1 MPYLPQTTSPFLIS
15 LPPWNTRFLLPYLQL
30 NSSVTGLNFE
40 CSCCE
45 ASSHKPSKLGPNV
58 FIYLCYQ
65 VQSSPLS
72 HSGPLTLKESQSSF
86 RGAAWLVWWNTC
98 CYYQPCFVFLRSRQK
113 ISCSRHLASAQHSH
127 VYLWLSFAYC
137 FYDAFTSI
145 DNFF

>member
-45 ASSHKPSKLGPNV
+45 ASSRPPSELGPNV

-65 VQSSPLS
+65 VRSSPLS
-72 HSGPLTLKESQSSF
+72 HSGPLALKESQSSF
-86 RGAAWLVWWNTC
+86 QGAVWLVWWNTC

-113 ISCSRHLASAQHSH
+113 NFMFQTLSLSTTIPCLSLVKLCLLF
-127 VYLWLSFAYC
+127 LWC
-137 FYDAFTSI
+137 FYQHG
-145 DNFF
+145 